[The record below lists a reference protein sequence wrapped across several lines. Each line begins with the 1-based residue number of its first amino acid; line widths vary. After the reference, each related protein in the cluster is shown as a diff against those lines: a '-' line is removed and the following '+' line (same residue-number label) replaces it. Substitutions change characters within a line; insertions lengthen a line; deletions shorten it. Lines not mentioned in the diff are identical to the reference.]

1 MSVGAVH
8 GGARAGRARDDRG
21 RTAEA
26 PSQIPARGWRDVLS
40 RVREGM
46 KEDHVTLEAAGVA
59 FYGFLAVVPA
69 LAATVG
75 VLGLVVDG
83 ERARRLVEDLF
94 GGLPTDARQLLSDQ
108 LARVSERSAGS
119 LSLTVIVAIVLSLW
133 AASGGVGHLLEA
145 VGSVYG
151 EDDDRGFVRKKL
163 VALAFTLGALGYVL
177 VAGFLIGVL
186 PALLRSL
193 ELPGPVRWLIA
204 AAAWPVLAVL
214 MMAGL
219 AVLYR
224 KGPDRDDAEWRW
236 VSWGAV
242 VAVVLWIAGS
252 IAFQVYAANF
262 ASYDQT
268 YGSLAAIVVLLM
280 WLWISALAVL
290 VGAEVNAEIEHQTVV
305 DTTTGAD
312 RPLGARGAEMADTVG
327 RTADE
332 ADDDE
337 RADDHGARS
346 VRTGPC

>member
-1 MSVGAVH
+1 MSVGAVP
-8 GGARAGRARDDRG
+8 GAAPARRAHDDRG
-21 RTAEA
+21 RTARA
-26 PSQIPARGWRDVLS
+26 PSEIPARGWRDVLS

-83 ERARRLVEDLF
+83 DRARRLVEDLF
-94 GGLPTDARQLLSDQ
+94 GGLPDDARQLLSDQ
-108 LARVSERSAGS
+108 LAQVSERSAGS
-119 LSLTVIVAIVLSLW
+119 LSLTVVVAILLSLW
-133 AASGGVGHLLEA
+133 AASGGVGHLVEA

-151 EDDDRGFVRKKL
+151 EDDDRGFVKRKL
-163 VALAFTLGALGYVL
+163 VAIAFTLGALAYVL

-186 PALLRSL
+186 PSVLRSL
-193 ELPGPVRWLIA
+193 DLPGGVRWLIA
-204 AAAWPVLAVL
+204 AAAWPVLAAL
-214 MMAGL
+214 MMVGL

-236 VSWGAV
+236 VTWGAV
-242 VAVVLWIAGS
+242 VAVVLWIGGS
-252 IAFQVYAANF
+252 IAFQLYAANF
-262 ASYDQT
+262 ASYDET

-305 DTTTGAD
+305 DSTTGED

-332 ADDDE
+332 ASDE
-337 RADDHGARS
+337 PEAGDHEERS
-346 VRTGPC
+346 VRAGPC